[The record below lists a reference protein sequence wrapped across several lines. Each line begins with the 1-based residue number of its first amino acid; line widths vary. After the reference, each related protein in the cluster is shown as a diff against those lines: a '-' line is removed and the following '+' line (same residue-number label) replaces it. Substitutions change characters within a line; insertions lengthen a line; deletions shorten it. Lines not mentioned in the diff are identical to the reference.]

1 MWWLAAL
8 GVFWH
13 VFAITGM
20 LMMVPHGKRWE
31 GFYICLLLGPI
42 GLVIVIFIRDRLRSE
57 ALASL
62 RNEAL
67 RREVE
72 ALRAEIVERLP
83 NGQPMG
89 SQGF

>member
-1 MWWLAAL
+1 MWWLAAF

-42 GLVIVIFIRDRLRSE
+42 GLLIVVFIRDRLRAE
-57 ALASL
+57 ALAEL
-62 RNEAL
+62 RAAALRQEMEAL
-67 RREVE
+67 RQVVIE
-72 ALRAEIVERLP
+72 LLP
-83 NGQPMG
+83 NGLIQG

>member
-1 MWWLAAL
+1 MVLAIF
-8 GVFWH
+8 GVLWH

-31 GFYICLLLGPI
+31 GFYICLVLGPI
-42 GLVIVIFIRDRLRSE
+42 GLVIVLFMRDRLRAE
-57 ALASL
+57 AQA
-62 RNEAL
+62 
-67 RREVE
+67 E
-72 ALRAEIVERLP
+72 ALRAEVASLRAEIVDRLP

>member
-1 MWWLAAL
+1 MFLAIF
-8 GVFWH
+8 GVLWH

-42 GLVIVIFIRDRLRSE
+42 GLIIVIFMRDRLRAE
-57 ALASL
+57 AQA
-62 RNEAL
+62 EAL
-67 RREVE
+67 RRDFE
-72 ALRAEIVERLP
+72 ALKKEVIDRLP
-83 NGQPMG
+83 NGQIQG

>member
-1 MWWLAAL
+1 MVLAIFGIL
-8 GVFWH
+8 WH

-42 GLVIVIFIRDRLRSE
+42 GLVIVVFMRDRLRAE
-57 ALASL
+57 AQAELL
-62 RNEAL
+62 RA
-67 RREVE
+67 EVA
-72 ALRAEIVERLP
+72 ALRAEIVDRLP

>member
-1 MWWLAAL
+1 MFLAIF
-8 GVFWH
+8 GVLWH

-42 GLVIVIFIRDRLRSE
+42 GLIIVIFMRDRLRAE
-57 ALASL
+57 ELAEL
-62 RNEAL
+62 RNQALRQEMEAL
-67 RREVE
+67 RQV
-72 ALRAEIVERLP
+72 VVDRLP
-83 NGQPMG
+83 NGQIQG

>member
-1 MWWLAAL
+1 MFLAIF
-8 GVFWH
+8 GVLWH

-42 GLVIVIFIRDRLRSE
+42 GLIIVIFMRDRLRAE
-57 ALASL
+57 AQAESL
-62 RNEAL
+62 RSEFEAL
-67 RREVE
+67 RKEV
-72 ALRAEIVERLP
+72 VDRLP
-83 NGQPMG
+83 NGQIQG

>member
-1 MWWLAAL
+1 MFLAIF
-8 GVFWH
+8 GVLWH

-31 GFYICLLLGPI
+31 GFYICLLLGPV
-42 GLVIVIFIRDRLRSE
+42 GLIIVIFMRDRLRAE
-57 ALASL
+57 AQA
-62 RNEAL
+62 EAL
-67 RREVE
+67 RAEVA
-72 ALRAEIVERLP
+72 ALRAEIVDRLP

>member
-13 VFAITGM
+13 VFAIAGM

-42 GLVIVIFIRDRLRSE
+42 GLIIVIFMRDRLRAE
-57 ALASL
+57 AQAEGL
-62 RNEAL
+62 RQ
-67 RREVE
+67 EVA
-72 ALRAEIVERLP
+72 ALRAEIVDRLP

>member
-1 MWWLAAL
+1 MFLAIF
-8 GVFWH
+8 GVLWH

-42 GLVIVIFIRDRLRSE
+42 GLVIVLFIRDRLRAE
-57 ALASL
+57 AQAKLQSD
-62 RNEAL
+62 AL
-67 RREVE
+67 RSEFD
-72 ALRAEIVERLP
+72 ALRQVVVDRLP
-83 NGQPMG
+83 NGQIQG

>member
-1 MWWLAAL
+1 MFLAIF
-8 GVFWH
+8 GVLWH

-42 GLVIVIFIRDRLRSE
+42 GLVIVIFLRDRLRAE
-57 ALASL
+57 AQARANAESL
-62 RNEAL
+62 RSEFQAL
-67 RREVE
+67 RQEV
-72 ALRAEIVERLP
+72 IDRLP
-83 NGQPMG
+83 NGQIQG

>member
-1 MWWLAAL
+1 MFLAL
-8 GVFWH
+8 FGILWH

-42 GLVIVIFIRDRLRSE
+42 GLIIVVFMRDRLRAE
-57 ALASL
+57 AQA
-62 RNEAL
+62 
-67 RREVE
+67 E
-72 ALRAEIVERLP
+72 ALRAEFEALRKEVVDRLP
-83 NGQPMG
+83 NGQIQG